1 MRAGDV
7 AEDDD
12 QQRRYEAAA
21 ARYGP
26 AIERIAR
33 AYEADPHER
42 RDLVQDIHI
51 ALWRSFAAFDGRC
64 SVGTWTWR
72 VAHNAAASYV
82 GRRRRQPPAHRLA
95 TLEDLESADPGEDPE
110 TAAGERQVLDRLNAL
125 IQALGPPDRQVM
137 LLYLEDVPAAEI
149 AEVTGLSPAAV
160 ATKIHRL
167 KALLARRF
175 QQGGSR

>member
-1 MRAGDV
+1 M
-7 AEDDD
+7 
-12 QQRRYEAAA
+12 
-21 ARYGP
+21 
-26 AIERIAR
+26 
-33 AYEADPHER
+33 
-42 RDLVQDIHI
+42 
-51 ALWRSFAAFDGRC
+51 
-64 SVGTWTWR
+64 
-72 VAHNAAASYV
+72 
-82 GRRRRQPPAHRLA
+82 
-95 TLEDLESADPGEDPE
+95 
-110 TAAGERQVLDRLNAL
+110 LDRLNAL